1 MLTSLFGKHE
11 DINNLFNL
19 SLLDE
24 QFVLFDI
31 SFFFS
36 AAGRRKEKICVY
48 IRCCTWEECHVDF
61 FLHQGRAEA
70 LGWGGGELSP
80 CSIFCMNI
88 KTGVAIVDKYKHIKI

>member
-61 FLHQGRAEA
+61 FYIRGVQRL
-70 LGWGGGELSP
+70 WDGGGENYP
-80 CSIFCMNI
+80 P
-88 KTGVAIVDKYKHIKI
+88 VAFFV